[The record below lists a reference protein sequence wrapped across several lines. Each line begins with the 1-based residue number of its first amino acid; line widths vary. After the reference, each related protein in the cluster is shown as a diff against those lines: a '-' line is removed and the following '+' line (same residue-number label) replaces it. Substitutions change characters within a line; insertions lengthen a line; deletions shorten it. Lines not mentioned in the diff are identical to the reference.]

1 MLLAPCVPGCA
12 DMLEDQVRS
21 ELTSPCSLPSG
32 ARRNRASRAVVGYVF
47 SVLWLVL
54 GAVGVA
60 AAQEAVESTVSFT
73 VPLRE
78 HVAVEM
84 GATVLVNPRSPVRG
98 LKVLV
103 VHGLAET
110 ANTFRPLAE
119 DLVDPARR
127 SPRGAPISRV
137 VLLDLPGRGNSGLPV
152 GGGVRFG
159 DLTLDDYVTSLLGS
173 LDQLRRHRLAPDL
186 IVAHSL
192 GATVVMLA
200 QDRLVS
206 EGTNLRRRFGV
217 QGAVFVVPDIP
228 APAPWFFVDSG
239 HGALAASSLLRLDDQ
254 LGLVFELPPEAWL
267 GWHFLDAAG
276 LLASGTP
283 SREEVIER
291 GYLAAEPGGVAGAL
305 FAIPGFPNRPSIDLG
320 IFDDESRTPATIV
333 AADGDA
339 LYIYP
344 IEHRILYDFLTGDPE
359 STRFHPFADANAVH
373 GLHIIA
379 PQAVGRIVRD
389 AAEKI
394 RPRPVVR

>member
-1 MLLAPCVPGCA
+1 MAGR
-12 DMLEDQVRS
+12 QIRS
-21 ELTSPCSLPSG
+21 EVTDLCALPSG
-32 ARRNRASRAVVGYVF
+32 VRRHRSAYVVAGYVL
-47 SVLWLVL
+47 SVLWLL
-54 GAVGVA
+54 LAGVGVA
-60 AAQEAVESTVSFT
+60 AAQETVESTVSFT

-78 HVAVEM
+78 HVVVDM
-84 GATVLVNPRSPVRG
+84 GATVLVNPRSPGRG

-103 VHGLAET
+103 VHGLADT

-137 VLLDLPGRGNSGLPV
+137 VLLDLPGRGHSGLPV

-200 QDRLVS
+200 QNRLVS

-239 HGALAASSLLRLDDQ
+239 HGALAAASLLRLDDQ

-276 LLASGTP
+276 LLAAGTP
-283 SREEVIER
+283 SREEIIER
-291 GYLAAEPGGVAGAL
+291 GYLAAEPGAVAGAL
-305 FAIPGFPNRPSIDLG
+305 FAIPGFPSRPNIDLG
-320 IFDDESRTPATIV
+320 IFDEASRTPATIV
-333 AADGDA
+333 AFDGDA

-359 STRFHPFADANAVH
+359 STRFHPVADSGAVH

-379 PQAVGRIVRD
+379 PQAIGRIVRD

-394 RPRPVVR
+394 RPRPLVR